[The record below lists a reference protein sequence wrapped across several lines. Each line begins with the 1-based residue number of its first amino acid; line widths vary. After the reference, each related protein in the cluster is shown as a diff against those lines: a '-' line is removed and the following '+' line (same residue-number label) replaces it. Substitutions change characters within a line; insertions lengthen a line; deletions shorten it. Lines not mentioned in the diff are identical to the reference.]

1 MPTEPLDDNTIN
13 KLIPQIFGEVRSTI
27 DAANQQHITSIMDTS
42 SITTHAVSIELDNL
56 DRIIPLIERIDEC
69 MKTVLPN
76 NMERLHEIC
85 KSTNAILDAWI
96 SVQSQAGYIHQ
107 LMDEPMYISD
117 LKENGLDNEGG
128 LEKELGLEIES
139 LKRDIEKERQMRST
153 PVQPPTPNGV
163 RNASRPIN
171 GGKGVASSRT
181 VGVATSARGQVA
193 RRAGIPRSDVP
204 TRSSKPSPPRNT
216 RYTPSTRRKMFR

>member
-42 SITTHAVSIELDNL
+42 SITTHSVSIELDNL

-69 MKTVLPN
+69 VRTVLPS
-76 NMERLHEIC
+76 NMEKLHEIC

-117 LKENGLDNEGG
+117 LKENGLDNERG
-128 LEKELGLEIES
+128 LEEELSLEIEG

-153 PVQPPTPNGV
+153 PAQPLTSSGV
-163 RNASRPIN
+163 RTAQRSIAGN
-171 GGKGVASSRT
+171 KGITSSRT
-181 VGVATSARGQVA
+181 IGVATTARGQLA
-193 RRAGIPRSDVP
+193 RRAGISRTDVP
-204 TRSSKPSPPRNT
+204 TRSLKPSPPRNT
-216 RYTPSTRRKMFR
+216 RFTPSTRRKMFR